1 MVLGTPALAERSMEK
16 GGRNVTLLPLHR
28 FEINSPLD
36 RQAALAATGEHTE
49 PHQWIRIGWNEDKED
64 RFEGQLVERHFHIR
78 RITRRRD
85 DMNPVIQGEIDLGAT
100 GSVVKV
106 QMRPTLNAIGFLAL
120 APVMSAIMLTSPSDT
135 DVKVFAVLLPI
146 AAYIFIV
153 GPFWYNAAKQE
164 RLLRII
170 FRDE

>member
-1 MVLGTPALAERSMEK
+1 MVLGASPLAERSVDES
-16 GGRNVTLLPLHR
+16 GSDVRRLPFHR

-36 RQAALAATGEHTE
+36 RQAALAAIGEHTE
-49 PHQWIRIGWNEDKED
+49 PHQWIRIGWNDDKED
-64 RFEGQLVERHFHIR
+64 RFEGKLLEHGFHIR

-85 DMNPVIQGEIDLGAT
+85 DMNPVIEGEIDLGAT
-100 GSVVKV
+100 GSVVKIR
-106 QMRPTLNAIGFLAL
+106 MRPTLNAIGFLAL
-120 APVMSAIMLTSPSDT
+120 APVISAIMLTSPSDT
-135 DVKVFAVLLPI
+135 DVKVFAALLPI

-170 FRDE
+170 FRDY